1 MSKKYRSLIGLKLR
15 GKILDYVRI
24 AYYQTGLIICD
35 RCEQAY
41 CDKETAIFFYK
52 YRKLS
57 RNTHIAIAL
66 AAFLQLCK
74 LGYSVCP
81 P

>member
-1 MSKKYRSLIGLKLR
+1 MSKKYRSLIGLKLP

-41 CDKETAIFFYK
+41 CDKETAIFFLQVSQIIQNYP
-52 YRKLS
+52 YRHRS
-57 RNTHIAIAL
+57 RSLFTI
-66 AAFLQLCK
+66 
-74 LGYSVCP
+74 V
-81 P
+81 